1 MRTTTAREPH
11 KPAPDLLD
19 YRVVLRAMTSD
30 LARLAVVAENSSGLQ
45 TGGACDCYAGICA
58 GSRPRSEN
66 RGNMRRWS
74 WTGRRVCGPGGTGG
88 LIESA

>member
-58 GSRPRSEN
+58 GSRPRSSTTTAW
-66 RGNMRRWS
+66 RTTTSGPCSKRSPTTSWRWS
-74 WTGRRVCGPGGTGG
+74 G
-88 LIESA
+88 